1 MTVAGG
7 LPRQLVR
14 FAAVG
19 LVSTAVH
26 LGLFATL
33 ASAGVASQLANGT
46 ALVIA
51 TIGNTAAN
59 RWWTFGVVGRHR
71 LVTHH
76 GQALL
81 IFAIT
86 WVASTAALAVLQAV
100 HPAASTTSQTAVV
113 AAANIASTVLRFV
126 AMRSWIFRGRQE
138 PPAPSEP
145 PALSEPPAP
154 SASAVPPASAAA
166 PRDLSRGRR
175 VRPPRSTT
183 GR

>member
-1 MTVAGG
+1 MRLPGG
-7 LPRQLVR
+7 LRRQLMR

-26 LGLFATL
+26 LVLFAAL
-33 ASAGVASQLANGT
+33 ATTGVASQLANGA
-46 ALVIA
+46 ALIIA

-59 RWWTFGVVGRHR
+59 RWWTFGMVGRHR

-113 AAANIASTVLRFV
+113 AVANIASTVLRFV

-138 PPAPSEP
+138 PPAPP
-145 PALSEPPAP
+145 TAP
-154 SASAVPPASAAA
+154 G
-166 PRDLSRGRR
+166 DLSRGRR

>member
-1 MTVAGG
+1 MTVPGG
-7 LPRQLVR
+7 LRRQLVR

-26 LGLFATL
+26 LGLFASL
-33 ASAGVASQLANGT
+33 ATAGVASQLANGT
-46 ALVIA
+46 ALVVA

-100 HPAASTTSQTAVV
+100 HPGASTTSQTAVV
-113 AAANIASTVLRFV
+113 AVANIASTVLRFV
-126 AMRSWIFRGRQE
+126 AMRSWIFRGRPA
-138 PPAPSEP
+138 PPAPP
-145 PALSEPPAP
+145 T
-154 SASAVPPASAAA
+154 SAAT

-175 VRPPRSTT
+175 VQPPRSTT